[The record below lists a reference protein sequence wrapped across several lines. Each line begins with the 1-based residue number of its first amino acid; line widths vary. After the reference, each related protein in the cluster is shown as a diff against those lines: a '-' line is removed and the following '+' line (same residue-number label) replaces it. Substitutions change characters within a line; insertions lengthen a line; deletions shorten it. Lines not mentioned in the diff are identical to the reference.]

1 MKIFAR
7 LLVLLPLLWVDVV
20 WAVDCPSESY
30 ALVTQADVDA
40 LGSANCDTVS
50 GNLTIGAGNNVSHV
64 DPLVNISKVGGN
76 LLIKDNSN
84 LVHIDGL
91 FNLVEVGGLLTIEN
105 NAKLTGLDGLRS
117 LGAVGGVKLVSNP
130 SLSEIDDLSS
140 LESSSGDVLI
150 NGNRALA
157 NLDGLSGLTNI
168 QGDLTIENND
178 ALLNIDGLSNVV
190 QIEGNSGGYCL
201 NPASERVSCNPLIN
215 FDPWESNVGEVPF
228 LIGPGQILS
237 IPFTLGSVGDTRYGY
252 LQLTTAERQL
262 DPDNEPVFHAY
273 FSELPAG
280 QPLDGVQCE
289 WWGTQAR
296 ANFYWTQQQQYA
308 NQICSLGTNTAK
320 LYVNFEILCFP
331 GRYDGECTDDV
342 RNTESYQFDLSRRIR
357 Y

>member
-50 GNLTIGAGNNVSHV
+50 GNLTIGFGNNVSHV

-91 FNLVEVGGLLTIEN
+91 LNLVEVGGLLTIEN
-105 NAKLTGLDGLRS
+105 NAKLTGLAGLRS
-117 LGAVGGVKLVSNP
+117 LGAVGGLKLVSNP
-130 SLSEIDDLSS
+130 SLSEIDGLSS
-140 LESSSGDVLI
+140 LKNSSGDVLI
-150 NGNRALA
+150 SGNGALA

-201 NPASERVSCNPLIN
+201 NPASERVSCSPSRN
-215 FDPWESNVGEVPF
+215 FDPWIAATGEVPF
-228 LIGPGQILS
+228 WIRSGLILS
-237 IPFTLGSVGDTRYGY
+237 IPFTAATAEDSEYGY
-252 LQLTTAERQL
+252 LQLTTPELNL
-262 DPDNEPVFHAY
+262 DPEDEPIFHTY

-280 QPLDGVQCE
+280 QPLDGVKCE
-289 WWGTQAR
+289 WWGRQAR
-296 ANFYWTQQQQYA
+296 TNFYWTQDVRYREA
-308 NQICSLGTNTAK
+308 ACYLGPSSKT
-320 LYVNFEILCFP
+320 LYVNFELDCYP
-331 GRYDGECTDDV
+331 ALYSGECTDDV
-342 RNTESYQFDLSRRIR
+342 RNRTYQFDVSRGIK